1 MSVSDFEEMDTDEFS
16 AMLDV
21 WHEHE
26 DGARRESWERAR
38 IVGTLAVSPW
48 VKGRTRPERIL
59 PLPWDKGNAQSIR
72 RSQQSAKPLSREE
85 DMKRLKALMGK
96 Q

>member
-21 WHEHE
+21 WNEHE
-26 DGARRESWERAR
+26 DGTRRESWERAR
-38 IVGTLAVSPW
+38 IVGALAVSPW

-59 PLPWDKGNAQSIR
+59 PLPWDKANAQSFK
-72 RSQQSAKPLSREE
+72 RSPQSAKPLSREE

-96 Q
+96 